1 MKELEI
7 KLLSKDAVKPT
18 RAYEISAGLDIYA
31 SETVTLRPQQK
42 HLLKTDVAVNIPD
55 GYVGLLTSRS
65 GVSSKT
71 SLVIETGKIDA
82 GYLGEMKINIKN
94 DEQRLDEDVYLANKK
109 INGLNPPL
117 LYDIKNEKINNGNP
131 FDIFTGKTY
140 EIKKGDKIAQLV
152 VVPILV
158 TDVNVVEEFDVV
170 SERGTKGFGS
180 SDKEYP
186 HDDSHLW
193 FSKNKI
199 E

>member
-31 SETVTLRPQQK
+31 SETITLRPQQK
-42 HLLKTDVAVNIPD
+42 HLLKTDIAVNIPD

-82 GYLGEMKINIKN
+82 GYIGEMSINIKN
-94 DEQRLDEDVYLANKK
+94 DEQELDKDAFLANKEISK
-109 INGLNPPL
+109 LKPPL
-117 LYDIKNEKINNGNP
+117 LYNIKNEKVNNGNP
-131 FDIFTGKTY
+131 FDIFSGRTY
-140 EIKKGDKIAQLV
+140 EIKKGDKISQLV
-152 VVPILV
+152 IVPIV
-158 TDVNVVEEFDVV
+158 TPEAKVVDDFKTE
-170 SERGTKGFGS
+170 SARGNKGFGS

-186 HDDSHLW
+186 L
-193 FSKNKI
+193 
-199 E
+199 

>member
-18 RAYEISAGLDIYA
+18 RAYDISAGLDIYA

-42 HLLKTDVAVNIPD
+42 HLLKTDIAVNIPD

-94 DEQRLDEDVYLANKK
+94 DEQRLDEVAFVANKE
-109 INGLNPPL
+109 INRGFPPL
-117 LYDIKNEKINNGNP
+117 LYDIDNKKIENGNL
-131 FDIFTGKTY
+131 FEVFSGKTY

-152 VVPILV
+152 IVPIV
-158 TDVNVVEEFDVV
+158 TPEVNVVDDFKTK
-170 SERGTKGFGS
+170 SSRGDKGFGS

-186 HDDSHLW
+186 TR
-193 FSKNKI
+193 
-199 E
+199 